1 MKAPWLSFTAVL
13 PDQSY
18 VRHLPKLAIGHW
30 RSSSVLTKPMALRS
44 RWVVERTFAW
54 LERCRRLAND
64 WEDIGSAESWLL
76 IAHIRLLEIIDI
88 GLQRNRI
95 GAVEFLC
102 PLTSAKPELVEVVIL
117 TWACLKNT
125 TLLWWPLQ
133 QRAQKSKLK
142 TPSV

>member
-1 MKAPWLSFTAVL
+1 
-13 PDQSY
+13 
-18 VRHLPKLAIGHW
+18 
-30 RSSSVLTKPMALRS
+30 
-44 RWVVERTFAW
+44 AW

-76 IAHIRLLEIIDI
+76 IAHVRLLEIVDI
-88 GLQRNRI
+88 WLQRNRI
-95 GAVEFLC
+95 GAVESLC